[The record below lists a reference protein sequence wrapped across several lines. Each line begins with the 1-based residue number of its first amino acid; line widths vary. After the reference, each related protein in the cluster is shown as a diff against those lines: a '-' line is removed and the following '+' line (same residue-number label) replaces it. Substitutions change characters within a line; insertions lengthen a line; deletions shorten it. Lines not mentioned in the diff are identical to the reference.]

1 MEKMEDKK
9 NYNSIRIYSIRLD
22 GDCSKEQSLVLYEML
37 PKERKELVD
46 QARNEGIAKKRLYT
60 GAFLQ
65 YVLSK
70 ETGIPVESLC
80 YQYNQWGKPELD
92 VKRIVDQI
100 PLDLDRLER
109 LKSLHFNMSHS
120 GDYAVLVVSDSPIGI
135 DIEHKSRNYMSLA
148 KRCFCPEEYAEIE
161 AVMDEEERRKRF
173 LEYWTMKEAYIKYV
187 GEGLRIPL
195 DSFRIMR
202 GQEGNSSLADDEG
215 IVFHTFFA
223 EEGYCVSI
231 CSARRVEI
239 QEVNYVMHKLSVE
252 VVNLFP

>member
-1 MEKMEDKK
+1 MEKMEEK

-46 QARNEGIAKKRLYT
+46 QARNEEIAKKRLYT

-80 YQYNQWGKPELD
+80 HQYNEWGKPELD

-100 PLDLDRLER
+100 PLDLDRSER
-109 LKSLHFNMSHS
+109 LKSLRFNMSHS

-135 DIEHKSRNYMSLA
+135 DIEHKSRNYMSLT

-161 AVMDEEERRKRF
+161 AVTDEEERRKCF

-195 DSFRIMR
+195 NSFLIMR
-202 GQEGNSSLADDEG
+202 GTEGKSFLANDEK
-215 IVFHTFFA
+215 IAFYTFFV

-231 CSARRVEI
+231 CGESRMGSQEEACVENA
-239 QEVNYVMHKLSVE
+239 VSVE
-252 VVNLFP
+252 EINILL